1 MARTPWMDLD
11 GTTAFVLCVWL
22 AGWMGRRWNGPLR
35 PWLGMAPRGCRGSES
50 WSERLVCWDETTSKP
65 LRGRLAGMRIDRIG
79 LTSLKGARHLARDS
93 VDLSSEG
100 PVGDRVFCLVDPA
113 RGRVLRTVENPSLVR
128 TVARWDAGILSVD
141 LPGSTGEGAP
151 TPTGEVAKVD
161 YWGRTAAVEVVE
173 GPWARAYSD
182 YLGYDVVL
190 ARSVNPG
197 EVVYGGSVTLLT
209 TASMRL
215 LSERV
220 GRDVDSA
227 RFRSTFLLEADDE
240 PHAED
245 SWVGRR
251 LRLGEATVL
260 VRGTVPRCAVVDL
273 DPETGLDRAP
283 VLRTLAGYR
292 RGDTEVHFGVD
303 AVVVSPG
310 VVRAGDA
317 AELERG

>member
-1 MARTPWMDLD
+1 
-11 GTTAFVLCVWL
+11 
-22 AGWMGRRWNGPLR
+22 
-35 PWLGMAPRGCRGSES
+35 
-50 WSERLVCWDETTSKP
+50 
-65 LRGRLAGMRIDRIG
+65 MRIDRIG
-79 LTSLKGARHLARDS
+79 FTPLKGARHLSHDS
-93 VDLSSEG
+93 VELTAEG

-113 RGRVLRTVENPSLVR
+113 RERVLRTVENPSLVR

-141 LPGSTGEGAP
+141 LPGSTVEGTP
-151 TPTGEVAKVD
+151 TPTGEVVKVD
-161 YWGRTAAVEVVE
+161 YWGRAAALEVVA
-173 GPWARAYSD
+173 GPWAGAFSE

-197 EVVYGGSVTLLT
+197 EVVYGGSVTLVT
-209 TASMRL
+209 TASTRL
-215 LSERV
+215 LSERA
-220 GRDVDSA
+220 GREVDSA
-227 RFRSTFLLEADDE
+227 RFRSTFLLDADVE

-245 SWVGRR
+245 SWVGRQ

-260 VRGTVPRCAVVDL
+260 VRGTVPRCAVVDV
-273 DPETGLDRAP
+273 DPATGLDKAP

-292 RGDTEVHFGVD
+292 RAEREVHFGVD